1 MACLTEI
8 VDGMME
14 IKIRTYDGQLVFD
27 LLGKPSASFGD
38 RIEIADHVSLIYNG
52 TIKRR
57 AIGLLEIV
65 NFTLV
70 FGSGVA
76 ASLIAAGLYDKLK
89 GRKVETVI
97 IERTEVEIDE
107 GQIRKVMEERVK
119 FEKEL

>member
-1 MACLTEI
+1 
-8 VDGMME
+8 ME
-14 IKIRTYDGQLVFD
+14 IKILTYDGQLVFD

-38 RIEIADHVSLIYNG
+38 RFEIGDHVSLIYNG
-52 TIKRR
+52 SIKRR
-57 AIGLLEIV
+57 AIGLPEIV

-76 ASLIAAGLYDKLK
+76 ANLIAAWLYDKLK

-107 GQIRKVMEERVK
+107 GQIRKVMEELVK